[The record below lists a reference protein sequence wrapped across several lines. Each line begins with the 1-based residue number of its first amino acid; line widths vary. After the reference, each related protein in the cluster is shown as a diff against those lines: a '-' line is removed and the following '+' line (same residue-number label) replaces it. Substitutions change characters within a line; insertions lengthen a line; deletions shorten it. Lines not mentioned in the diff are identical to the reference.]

1 MSNSL
6 LCHFNED
13 KNSNTF
19 TEELNEEWDIEE
31 DLLFEGTTIQTTQ
44 NSSAIFDNSPNNA
57 LRIQRNCRNKLSA
70 KSFQKCNFVKP
81 ICQNCSKSEKYSYN
95 SESNENKYK
104 PSSLKEEIRMLL
116 QMLAL
121 KNKNG
126 SSNHITDNL
135 KEDEPKH
142 EAITMRDIESGF

>member
-19 TEELNEEWDIEE
+19 TGELYEEWNIEE
-31 DLLFEGTTIQTTQ
+31 DLLFEGTTIQIAQ
-44 NSSAIFDNSPNNA
+44 NSSAIFDNAPKHAPS
-57 LRIQRNCRNKLSA
+57 IQRNCRNKLNT
-70 KSFQKCNFVKP
+70 KSFQKFNSVKP
-81 ICQNCSKSEKYSYN
+81 ICQNRSKSEKYSYN
-95 SESNENKYK
+95 SDSNENEYK

-121 KNKNG
+121 KNKNR

-135 KEDEPKH
+135 KDDEPKH
-142 EAITMRDIESGF
+142 EAVTMRDIESSS